1 MELAI
6 ALIIFAAMIAVWFVL
21 PGSVTAD
28 ETHPVMASEG
38 IQMTTIKA

>member
-6 ALIIFAAMIAVWFVL
+6 ALIIFAAMIAVWFML
-21 PGSVTAD
+21 PGTVTAD

-38 IQMTTIKA
+38 MTMTPAKA

>member
-21 PGSVTAD
+21 PGSVTTD

-38 IQMTTIKA
+38 ISMALAKA